1 MNKLLSKLP
10 KVDSVLNDYKINE
23 YLKETPRKIVVETIR
38 RVIDLYRFRILK
50 GELSEITY
58 DEILEEIYRQLEL
71 STRPSLRRVI
81 NATGT
86 VIHTNLG
93 RSPLSK
99 SALEKIVEIGC
110 RYNNLEYNLEEGKR
124 GSRYSH
130 VEDLLCN
137 ITGAEAAMVVNNNAA
152 AVMLVLSTLA
162 KGREVIV
169 SRGQLVEIGG
179 SFRVPLVMEQSGA
192 ILKEVGTTNR
202 THLHDYENAINEN
215 TAAILKVHQSNY
227 RILGFTEEVDIESLI
242 ALSKKYN
249 LPLVEDIGSGVFI
262 DLSKYGLSYEPTV
275 QNSVKKGVDVI
286 TFSGDKLLGGP
297 QAGII
302 VGKKKYIDAMKKN
315 QLTRALRIDKFTL
328 AALEE
333 TLRLYLDEEKA
344 VKEIPI
350 LNMLTI
356 SREVLKKR
364 AQKLSR
370 MIKKQI
376 SEDRV
381 NVTIKMDF
389 STVGGGAMPLET
401 IPTYVV
407 ALEPKRKRVEE
418 VENELRKKEIP
429 VIVRISKDVILL
441 DVRTIFEDDYEVI
454 VDNLNS
460 IL

>member
-38 RVIDLYRFRILK
+38 RVIDLYRYRILK

-249 LPLVEDIGSGVFI
+249 LPLIEDIGSGVFI

-454 VDNLNS
+454 ADNLNS

>member
-38 RVIDLYRFRILK
+38 RVIDLYRYRILK

-249 LPLVEDIGSGVFI
+249 LPLIEDVGSGVFI

-454 VDNLNS
+454 ADNLNS